1 MDRLQHRVVLI
12 TGVNAKTEP
21 GRHQHV
27 WMLVTVSHCHDYY
40 GLAAETSF
48 PAQFSSVAQSCPTLC
63 DPMDC
68 STPGFPV
75 QHQLPEIAQTHVH
88 RVGDATQPSHPLL
101 RPISPAFSL
110 SQHQGIFLQVS
121 SSHQVAKVFDASASV
136 LVLPMDI
143 QD

>member
-1 MDRLQHRVVLI
+1 MSNSLQLMH
-12 TGVNAKTEP
+12 
-21 GRHQHV
+21 
-27 WMLVTVSHCHDYY
+27 
-40 GLAAETSF
+40 
-48 PAQFSSVAQSCPTLC
+48 
-63 DPMDC
+63 C
-68 STPGFPV
+68 STLSFSV
-75 QHQLPEIAQTHVH
+75 HHYLPEFVQVHVH

-136 LVLPMDI
+136 LVLPMNI

>member
-48 PAQFSSVAQSCPTLC
+48 PAQFSSVAQSCLTLC
-63 DPMDC
+63 DPMGC
-68 STPGFPV
+68 SMPGFPV
-75 QHQLPEIAQTHVH
+75 LHQPPELAQPHVYQ
-88 RVGDATQPSHPLL
+88 VGDDIQPSHPLSF
-101 RPISPAFSL
+101 PSPLAFNL
-110 SQHQGIFLQVS
+110 S
-121 SSHQVAKVFDASASV
+121 
-136 LVLPMDI
+136 
-143 QD
+143 